1 MARSTT
7 TQLAAAV
14 VVVAT
19 FVTVLLST
27 GCGLKGSDTP
37 VAAGPPATA
46 PDGSPAPTPA
56 GPPPDQST
64 PSAPPATA
72 VATTVDPATLP
83 QTEDKPSADSA
94 PFQRRV
100 RAMWDG
106 IVRNDPDA
114 AMPFFFP
121 LPAYR
126 QVKALQNPEN
136 DWNSRLVSIYKSEIK
151 ALHQGLGADAKNAEF
166 VGIDVPM
173 ANAQWIKPG
182 VEYNKL
188 GYWRVY
194 GTKVRYKV
202 AGKEK
207 SFPVQSLISW
217 RGEWFVVHLTAVPR

>member
-1 MARSTT
+1 MRIA
-7 TQLAAAV
+7 LV
-14 VVVAT
+14 VL
-19 FVTVLLST
+19 VLGVSIA
-27 GCGLKGSDTP
+27 CGLKGADQP
-37 VAAGPPATA
+37 VAAGPPATKA
-46 PDGSPAPTPA
+46 DGSPDSTAAASVNTP
-56 GPPPDQST
+56 GQQNS
-64 PSAPPATA
+64 PSGPPATA

-83 QTEDKPSADSA
+83 QTEDKPSTDS
-94 PFQRRV
+94 PQFQRRV
-100 RAMWDG
+100 QAMWDG

-126 QVKALQNPEN
+126 QVKALQNPEG
-136 DWNSRLVSIYKSEIK
+136 DWNSRLVSIYKSEIN
-151 ALHQGLGADAKNAEF
+151 ALHQGLGSDPSTAEF
-166 VGIDVPM
+166 VAIDVPM

-194 GTKVRYKV
+194 GSKVRYRV

-207 SFPVQSLISW
+207 SFVVQSLISW